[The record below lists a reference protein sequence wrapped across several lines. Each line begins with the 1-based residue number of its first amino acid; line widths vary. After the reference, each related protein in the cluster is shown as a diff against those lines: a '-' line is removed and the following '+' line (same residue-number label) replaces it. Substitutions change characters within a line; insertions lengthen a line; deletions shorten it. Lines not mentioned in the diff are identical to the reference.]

1 MAPPADS
8 PPAPLRLAAI
18 AGGETA
24 PARPAEAG
32 AARPQAE
39 VARAEARP
47 AADSGTTPPA
57 AGADAAPASGAPRP
71 EPAPAPQAAPGPDA
85 KVEAKPAP
93 RPEARPDP
101 KAAEPKPGGEAKP
114 APGPENRAEPK
125 PEAKP
130 APKPEAKADPKAEA
144 KPAPEPK
151 PEAKPAPKPEAKPE
165 PRPEAKPAP
174 KSERKPEAKPAPKPE
189 AKPEPRPESKPAPPP
204 QAGAARL
211 ERRHIVLGASFL
223 ALVFVPLIVTTA
235 YLFGWAQDQY
245 ASRVG
250 FAVRN
255 EEMTSAS
262 SLLGGL
268 MGFTSSGGGDSDI
281 LYRYIQSQDMV
292 QKVDARLD
300 LHRIYAAHAD
310 IDPVFALARETSAE
324 DLLAYWNRMV
334 KVFYDNR
341 TGLIEVR
348 VNAFAPGDAQAIAG
362 AILDESTAT
371 INALSAIAREDATRY
386 AREELALAQDRLR
399 DARLAVAD
407 FRTRNQMVDPTADV
421 AGQMTL
427 LGTLQGQLAAA
438 LIEQDMLR
446 ETGARAE
453 DPRVTQIARRI
464 GVIEERIR
472 GERAKIAGAP
482 GADPATAAP
491 RDYASA
497 VGDFERLRVEQEFA
511 ERSYVAALATYDAAR
526 AEAQRKSRYLA
537 TYIQP
542 TQAET
547 AEYPRRYLIVAMTL
561 VFLLLAWS
569 VVALVYYAIRD
580 RR

>member
-8 PPAPLRLAAI
+8 SPSPLRLAAI

-39 VARAEARP
+39 AARAEARP
-47 AADSGTTPPA
+47 AADTGTPPPA
-57 AGADAAPASGAPRP
+57 ARADAAPGSGARP
-71 EPAPAPQAAPGPDA
+71 EPAPGPDA

-93 RPEARPDP
+93 GPEARPDP
-101 KAAEPKPGGEAKP
+101 KAAGAKPEPKADVKAGGEAKP
-114 APGPENRAEPK
+114 APGSEGRAEPK

-130 APKPEAKADPKAEA
+130 APKPEAKAEA
-144 KPAPEPK
+144 KPAPR
-151 PEAKPAPKPEAKPE
+151 PEAKPE

-174 KSERKPEAKPAPKPE
+174 KPEAKPAPKPE

-255 EEMTSAS
+255 EEMASAS

-386 AREELALAQDRLR
+386 AREELSLAQDRLR

-482 GADPATAAP
+482 GAGPAALSAAPDPASP

-511 ERSYVAALATYDAAR
+511 ERSYVTALATYDAAR

-547 AEYPRRYLIVAMTL
+547 AEYPRRFLIVAMTL
-561 VFLLLAWS
+561 VFLLLTWS